1 VILVDEAN
9 DGEPARIAGATG
21 TDQKGRF
28 RLPGVAPGKYR
39 LFAIEGFDDE
49 EWGSPELAKVLQA
62 KSVELQLKES
72 DKRQVSVTAITAGEW
87 AAAVKKTGG

>member
-1 VILVDEAN
+1 
-9 DGEPARIAGATG
+9 
-21 TDQKGRF
+21 
-28 RLPGVAPGKYR
+28 LPGVAPGKYR